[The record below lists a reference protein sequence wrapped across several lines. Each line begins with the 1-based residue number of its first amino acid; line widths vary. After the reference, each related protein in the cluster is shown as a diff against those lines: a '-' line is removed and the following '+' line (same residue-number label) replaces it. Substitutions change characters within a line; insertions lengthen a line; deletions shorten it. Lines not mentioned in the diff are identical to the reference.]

1 MLNEDPLRPGG
12 QFKKDQFISEIA
24 IGSGF
29 GLRMDFDFFIVRMDL
44 AIPIKNPSVPV
55 SNLNRVNGRWIFQG
69 DFSERKEYHQ
79 LQFNLGIGY
88 PF

>member
-1 MLNEDPLRPGG
+1 MSSKNNFSVILSNEFVDSS
-12 QFKKDQFISEIA
+12 KIKISA
-24 IGSGF
+24 S
-29 GLRMDFDFFIVRMDL
+29 LYMDL